1 VVIICAG
8 VIGRQPLPG
17 QVWFWLQYLLGF
29 RRLGHDVYFLEE
41 SGDYAYSYD
50 FETMTE
56 SEDPD
61 DAAATLERL
70 LTPFGFAGRWAY
82 RVGDRCVGMPRDDFV
97 AICESADVLLMMPTG
112 IWLWR
117 PEYDAP
123 RVRLFLDGDP
133 GFTQLRA
140 IRGEWPIN
148 ETIERC
154 NRFFTYGP
162 GLLHS
167 PLPDLG
173 IAWRLTRPPVVL
185 ERWPR
190 ADPATDGAFT
200 TVMHWSLDPSPEF
213 EGDSYGQKDVEFER
227 LLELPRHT
235 AQPLEV
241 ALNDGPFGRLAEH
254 GWRAVSTP
262 PTTLDGYQAY
272 IRASRG
278 EFSVAKNGYVKART
292 GWMSER
298 TTCFLATGRPA
309 VVQETGLSD
318 WVPTGEG
325 LLTFDG
331 VRDAAAAIDSVNAE
345 YERHCDA
352 ARRLA
357 EEEFDSDRVLAALL
371 DDADA

>member
-1 VVIICAG
+1 MIVICAG

-61 DAAATLERL
+61 DAAATIERL
-70 LTPFGFAGRWAY
+70 LAPFGFDRNWAY
-82 RVGDRCVGMPRDDFV
+82 RVGDRCYGIPREDWV
-97 AICESADVLLMMPTG
+97 AICEAADLLLMLPTG

-123 RVRLFLDGDP
+123 RIRLLLDGDP
-133 GFTQLRA
+133 AFTQLRA
-140 IRGEWPIN
+140 IRGDWPIN

-162 GLLHS
+162 GLLES
-167 PLPDLG
+167 GFPDLG
-173 IAWRLTRPPVVL
+173 LEWRVTRPPVVL
-185 ERWPR
+185 EHWPQSE
-190 ADPATDGAFT
+190 PPSGAPFT
-200 TVMHWSLDPSPEF
+200 TVMHWSLDPSPELDG
-213 EGDSYGQKDVEFER
+213 EPYGQKDVEFER
-227 LLELPRHT
+227 VLELPRHT
-235 AQPLEV
+235 PHPLEV
-241 ALNDGPFGRLAEH
+241 ALNDGPFRRLAEH
-254 GWRAVSTP
+254 GWRVVSRP

-272 IRASRG
+272 IRGSGG

-292 GWMSER
+292 GWVSER
-298 TTCFLATGRPA
+298 TTCFLASGRPA

-318 WVPTGEG
+318 WIPTGEG

-331 VRDAAAAIDSVNAE
+331 LRDAATAIDAVAAD
-345 YERHCDA
+345 YAHHCAA

-357 EEEFDSDRVLAALL
+357 EAEFDSDRVLAALL
-371 DDADA
+371 DAAHA

>member
-50 FETMTE
+50 FDTMTE

-97 AICESADVLLMMPTG
+97 AICESADVLLTMPTG
-112 IWLWR
+112 MWLWR

-133 GFTQLRA
+133 AFTQLRA
-140 IRGEWPIN
+140 VRGEWPIN
-148 ETIERC
+148 ETIEGC

-162 GLLHS
+162 GLLRS

-173 IAWRLTRPPVVL
+173 IGWRVTRPPVVL

-190 ADPATDGAFT
+190 AEPATDGAFT

-213 EGDSYGQKDVEFER
+213 EGESYGQKDVEFER

-235 AQPLEV
+235 EQPLEV
-241 ALNDGPFGRLAEH
+241 ALNDGPFDRLAEH
-254 GWRAVSTP
+254 GWHVVATP
-262 PTTLDGYQAY
+262 PTTLNGYQAY
-272 IRASRG
+272 INASRG
-278 EFSVAKNGYVKART
+278 EFSVAKNGYVKARA

-331 VRDAAAAIDSVNAE
+331 VGDAAAAIDAVNAD
-345 YERHCDA
+345 YGHHCDA

-357 EEEFDSDRVLAALL
+357 EEEFDSDRVLCALL